1 LEEGEYQR
9 RYKMRLTKSI
19 KLAYNILT
27 HSKLRSWLSIL
38 GIVIG
43 VASVIAIMSLGAGMQ
58 QAMEQRL
65 GTLGADV
72 VTVSLG
78 FSQARG
84 GEAGFRRP
92 DDEHDSVSSTSE
104 KAVQNL
110 TNKEV
115 QALKLVPNMKYIQ
128 GVVSKRAEIGYLD
141 QTINT
146 NVKGVDTKVW
156 KDMETTGLD
165 SGRYLSQGDTN
176 VAVIGYNIAA
186 ERFKQA
192 ISLNRQITIEGKP
205 FRVVGILKQSEG
217 LGIGG
222 QSGSTIYIPIE
233 TARTT
238 LVDVGTKEF
247 TSIEIRVKDTNLIDD
262 TLIQIESRLMLVR
275 AVNERTKDFSVTSVK
290 AMQETIA
297 STLTTMTLFLSAI
310 AAISLL
316 VGAVGIANTMFTTV
330 LEKTKDIGVMK
341 SIGAKNKDIMLMFLF
356 NSGMVGL
363 AGGILGG
370 IIGIAASYIMSTY
383 LLSSLDMGRMHIAS
397 TLVSSQTLIMVLGI
411 SLLIGI
417 LAGVIPAYR
426 ASKMNPV
433 DALRYE

>member
-1 LEEGEYQR
+1 
-9 RYKMRLTKSI
+9 MRLSKSI
-19 KLAYNILT
+19 RLAYNILS
-27 HSKLRSWLSIL
+27 HSKLRSWLSII

-43 VASVIAIMSLGAGMQ
+43 VASVIAIMSLGEGLQ
-58 QAMEQRL
+58 QAMEERL

-72 VTVSLG
+72 VTISPG
-78 FSQARG
+78 FSRASG

-92 DDEHDSVSSTSE
+92 DDVSSSSSDRT
-104 KAVQNL
+104 VQNL

-115 QALKLVPNMKYIQ
+115 QALKMVPNIGHIQ

-141 QTINT
+141 ETISAT
-146 NVKGVDTKVW
+146 IKGVDTKVW
-156 KDMETTGLD
+156 KDMETTQLE
-165 SGRYLSQGDTN
+165 SGRYLSPGDNN
-176 VAVIGYNIAA
+176 VAVIGYNIAT
-186 ERFKQA
+186 ERFKQD
-192 ISLNRQITIEGKP
+192 IPINRQITVEGKP
-205 FRVVGILKQSEG
+205 FRVVGILKESEG

-222 QSGSTIYIPIE
+222 QSGSMIYIPIE
-233 TARTT
+233 VARTT
-238 LVDVGTKEF
+238 LEDVGTKEF

-262 TLIQIESRLMLVR
+262 TLSQIESRLMLVR
-275 AVNERTKDFSVTSVK
+275 AENERTKSFSVSSVK

-330 LEKTKDIGVMK
+330 LEKTKEIGIMK

-363 AGGILGG
+363 AGGIIGG
-370 IIGIAASYIMSTY
+370 IIGISASYLMSSFI
-383 LLSSLDMGRMHIAS
+383 LSGLNMGRMNLGSAVV
-397 TLVSSQTLIMVLGI
+397 TSQTLIVVLGL